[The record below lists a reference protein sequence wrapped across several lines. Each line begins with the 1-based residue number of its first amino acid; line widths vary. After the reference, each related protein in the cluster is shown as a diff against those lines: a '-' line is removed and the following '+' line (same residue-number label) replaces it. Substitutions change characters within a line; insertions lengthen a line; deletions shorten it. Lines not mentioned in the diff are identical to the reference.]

1 MTGLDTE
8 KLANLFEQWLPGQRW
23 FAGKSRPIESIRAR
37 TLGSIGS
44 APAQVHIWLA
54 DVSYVDGAHETYQVP
69 LRINRTGD
77 EALDHARVGQLSDDD
92 GQTVYVYDAMLDKR
106 HTQEWV
112 RALAGD
118 DPTSSALAP
127 GVSAD
132 GPIEFHVTADTVT
145 IPPGTTGRVLTGEQ
159 SNTSIVF
166 GEKAILKVF
175 RRLEVGINPDIEI
188 HEALGRV
195 DGRHIARLLGYITA
209 DFSAGQ
215 GRFEQ
220 VASAAQDEHVSLAML
235 QELMTGATD
244 GWELAKAS
252 VRDLMAEADLHAA
265 EAGGDFAGEA
275 FRLGI
280 ATAEVHADLVTALGY
295 QVLTVADMRDRADA
309 MIARLDQ
316 TMLLVPELA
325 SVADALR
332 ECYERFAGC
341 PPMTV
346 QRVHGDLHLGQVLR
360 SVAGWTVLDF
370 EGEPVKSIA
379 DRREPDSPLRDV
391 AGMLRSFDYAGYHQ
405 IVDSGSTNQSN
416 YRAAEWAD
424 RNREAF
430 RAGYAHA
437 AVKAARDD
445 DAAGGGDTHAGGG
458 DPADVAVLLR
468 AFEADKA
475 VYEAAYEAR
484 NRPAWLAV
492 PLASLGRLVA
502 PTSFTSGED
511 LR

>member
-1 MTGLDTE
+1 MTALDTGQ
-8 KLANLFEQWLPGQRW
+8 LAGLFEHWLPGQRW
-23 FAGKSRPIESIRAR
+23 FAGKSRPIDSIRAR
-37 TLGSIGS
+37 TLGTIGS
-44 APAQVHIWLA
+44 PPVQVHIWLA
-54 DVSYVDGAHETYQVP
+54 DVTYLDGAHETYQVP
-69 LRINRTGD
+69 LRINGDFD
-77 EALDHARVGQLSDDD
+77 EALDHARVGQLSDEN
-92 GQTVYVYDAMLDKR
+92 GQTVYIYDAMWDKR

-112 RALAGD
+112 RALGGDTASGEGANEGDGAG
-118 DPTSSALAP
+118 AGA
-127 GVSAD
+127 GAD
-132 GPIEFHVTADTVT
+132 TGAIEFHVTTDAVS
-145 IPPGTTGRVLTGEQ
+145 IPAGTSGRVLTGEQ
-159 SNTSIVF
+159 SNTSVVF
-166 GEKAILKVF
+166 GEQAILKVF
-175 RRLEVGINPDIEI
+175 RRLEIGINPDIEI

-195 DGRHIARLLGYITA
+195 SGRHIARLLGYITA

-215 GRFEQ
+215 GSFEQ
-220 VASAAQDEHVSLAML
+220 VASAAQDEQVSLAML

-252 VRDLMAEADLHAA
+252 VRDLMAEADLHAS

-280 ATAEVHADLVTALGY
+280 ATAEVHADLVSALGQ
-295 QVLTVADMRDRADA
+295 QVLTAADMRDRADA
-309 MIARLDQ
+309 MIARLEQ
-316 TMLLVPELA
+316 TMVLVPDLA

-332 ECYERFAGC
+332 GYYEQFAAG

-360 SVAGWTVLDF
+360 TVTGWTVLDF

-379 DRREPDSPLRDV
+379 SRREPDSPLRDV

-430 RAGYAHA
+430 RAGYAHVSA
-437 AVKAARDD
+437 GVDPG
-445 DAAGGGDTHAGGG
+445 DA
-458 DPADVAVLLR
+458 AVLLR

-502 PTSFTSGED
+502 PTSFQSGED
-511 LR
+511 PR